1 MAIFE
6 GKTIG
11 MRHGEKLYET
21 LASKGE
27 LLRSEDIGDY
37 LRVKI
42 DNRDLNYNKYLNE
55 EDMKIIKTEDYNSQ
69 NTARMN
75 VSEIEEMLLSQ
86 PEIISELG
94 NGGV

>member
-1 MAIFE
+1 
-6 GKTIG
+6 

-27 LLRSEDIGDY
+27 LLRSEDMGDY
-37 LRVKI
+37 LRVSI
-42 DNRDLNYNKYLNE
+42 DDRDLNYNKYLNE
-55 EDMKIIKTEDYNSQ
+55 GDMKVIKTDDYNSQ

-86 PEIISELG
+86 PEIISELK
-94 NGGV
+94 NRAS